1 MVVKSTVTSST
12 VGPGL
17 NIQSNGS
24 DSLTKA
30 LKAANKLYSL
40 GSQKSKYTS
49 ELKSIVGRLNPVLEQ
64 AVVDALGGTRIVA
77 KTGIGFQPD
86 FFVKLPDD
94 SLEIREQKLVAV
106 KEEDGKLIR
115 TRAVGLA
122 GGSGVQITKGTQSFL
137 QGLKLDEEGNVVEQL
152 ASVNTTNLFNSLV
165 KTTSSEGIKKI
176 LNGRGAA
183 AKALRQNLLL
193 KAKNIDIPVTYQ
205 GQLQNRT
212 IQFSWSDIMKNP
224 YIKLSINSENDSV
237 LKIQLYFSG
246 GIITKAL
253 NDTNK
258 VLIRNIDDTLSK
270 KYLQII
276 EEIFT
281 LPNSANTR
289 EFKAWLKSQD
299 YEFGISYI
307 PGSAI
312 ISRGLVS
319 GKLNKTPAKKRVV
332 SETQTVISDAQMSA
346 LVQKDVE
353 KRMPKG
359 PLRGPP
365 LSPTI
370 LTYRTGKFVE
380 SIKVIQDFR
389 QSLMTYY
396 YAPNYKIHERKGAR
410 APRFLLQASIRSV
423 VQQVYSEKFRIIRGF

>member
-1 MVVKSTVTSST
+1 MVVKSTITSST

-17 NIQSNGS
+17 NIQSKGS

-30 LKAANKLYSL
+30 LKAAQRLYSL
-40 GSQKSKYTS
+40 GSQKSKYTT
-49 ELKSIVGRLNPVLEQ
+49 EIKSIVGRLNPVLEQ

-77 KTGIGFQPD
+77 KTGLGFQPD

-94 SLEIREQKLVAV
+94 SLEVREQKLVAV

-137 QGLKLDEEGNVVEQL
+137 QGLKLDQEGNVVEEI
-152 ASVNTTNLFNSLV
+152 ATVNTTRLFNSLL
-165 KTTSSEGIKKI
+165 KTNSSEDIKKI
-176 LNGRGAA
+176 LNGKGKAA
-183 AKALRQNLLL
+183 IVLRQNLLL

-224 YIKLSINSENDSV
+224 NIKISVDSDRDSV
-237 LKIQLYFSG
+237 LRIQLYFSG
-246 GIITKAL
+246 GLITKAL

-319 GKLNKTPAKKRVV
+319 GKLNKTPTKKRVV
-332 SETQTVISDAQMSA
+332 SETQAVISDSQFTA
-346 LVQKDVE
+346 LVQKEVE

-365 LSPTI
+365 LSPI
-370 LTYRTGKFVE
+370 VLTYRTGAFVD
-380 SIKVIQDFR
+380 SVKVIQDFR
-389 QSLMTYY
+389 NNIMKYY
-396 YAPNYKIHERKGAR
+396 YAPNYRVHEKRGAR
-410 APRFLLQASIRSV
+410 APRLLLQSSIRETVKS
-423 VQQVYSEKFRIIRGF
+423 VYSQKFRILRGF

>member
-1 MVVKSTVTSST
+1 MVVKSTITSST

-17 NIQSNGS
+17 NIQSKGS

-30 LKAANKLYSL
+30 LKAAQRLYSL
-40 GSQKSKYTS
+40 GSQKSKYTT
-49 ELKSIVGRLNPVLEQ
+49 EIKSIVGRLNPVLEQ

-77 KTGIGFQPD
+77 KTGLGFQPD

-94 SLEIREQKLVAV
+94 SLEVREQKLVAV

-137 QGLKLDEEGNVVEQL
+137 QGLKLDQEGNVVEEI
-152 ASVNTTNLFNSLV
+152 ATVNTTRLFNSLL
-165 KTTSSEGIKKI
+165 KTNSSEDIKKI
-176 LNGRGAA
+176 LNGKGKAA
-183 AKALRQNLLL
+183 IVLRQNLLL

-224 YIKLSINSENDSV
+224 NIKISVDSDRDSV
-237 LKIQLYFSG
+237 LRIQLYFSG
-246 GIITKAL
+246 GLITKAL

-319 GKLNKTPAKKRVV
+319 GKLNKTPTKKRAV
-332 SETQTVISDAQMSA
+332 SETQTVISDSQFTA
-346 LVQKDVE
+346 LVQKEVE

-365 LSPTI
+365 LNPI
-370 LTYRTGKFVE
+370 VLTYRTGTFVN
-380 SIKVIQDFR
+380 SIKVVQDFR
-389 QSLMTYY
+389 DSIITYY
-396 YAPNYKIHERKGAR
+396 YAPNYRVHEKRGAR
-410 APRFLLQASIRSV
+410 APRLLLQSSIRETVKS
-423 VQQVYSEKFRIIRGF
+423 VYSQKFRILRGF

>member
-1 MVVKSTVTSST
+1 MVVKSTITSST

-17 NIQSNGS
+17 NIQSKGS

-30 LKAANKLYSL
+30 LKAAQRLYSL
-40 GSQKSKYTS
+40 GSQKSKYTT
-49 ELKSIVGRLNPVLEQ
+49 EIKSIVGRLNPVLEQ

-77 KTGIGFQPD
+77 KTGLGFQPD

-94 SLEIREQKLVAV
+94 SLEVREQKLVAV

-137 QGLKLDEEGNVVEQL
+137 QGLKLDQEGNVVEEI
-152 ASVNTTNLFNSLV
+152 ATVNTTRLFNSLL
-165 KTTSSEGIKKI
+165 KTNSSEDIKKI
-176 LNGRGAA
+176 LNGKGKAA
-183 AKALRQNLLL
+183 IVLRQNLLL

-224 YIKLSINSENDSV
+224 NIKISVDSDRDSV
-237 LKIQLYFSG
+237 LRIQLYFSG
-246 GIITKAL
+246 GLITKAL

-289 EFKAWLKSQD
+289 EFKAWLKSQN

-319 GKLNKTPAKKRVV
+319 GKLNKTPTKKRAV
-332 SETQTVISDAQMSA
+332 SETQAVISDSQFTA
-346 LVQKDVE
+346 LVQKEVE

-365 LSPTI
+365 LSPI
-370 LTYRTGKFVE
+370 VLTYRTGAFVD
-380 SIKVIQDFR
+380 SVKVIQDFR
-389 QSLMTYY
+389 NNIMKYY
-396 YAPNYKIHERKGAR
+396 YAPNYRVHEKRGAR
-410 APRFLLQASIRSV
+410 APRLLLQSSIRETVKS
-423 VQQVYSEKFRIIRGF
+423 VYSQKFRILRGF

>member
-1 MVVKSTVTSST
+1 MVVKSTITSST

-17 NIQSNGS
+17 NIQSKGS

-30 LKAANKLYSL
+30 LKAAQRLYSL
-40 GSQKSKYTS
+40 GSQKSKYTT
-49 ELKSIVGRLNPVLEQ
+49 EIKSIVGRLNPVLEQ

-77 KTGIGFQPD
+77 KTGLGFQPD

-94 SLEIREQKLVAV
+94 SLEVREQKLVAV

-137 QGLKLDEEGNVVEQL
+137 QGLKLDQEGNVVEEI
-152 ASVNTTNLFNSLV
+152 ATVNTTRLFNSLL
-165 KTTSSEGIKKI
+165 KTNSSEDIKKI
-176 LNGRGAA
+176 LNGKGKAA
-183 AKALRQNLLL
+183 IVLRQNLLL

-224 YIKLSINSENDSV
+224 NIKISVDSDRDSV
-237 LKIQLYFSG
+237 LRIQLYFSG
-246 GIITKAL
+246 GLITKAL

-289 EFKAWLKSQD
+289 EFKAWLKSQN

-319 GKLNKTPAKKRVV
+319 GKLNKTPTKKRVV
-332 SETQTVISDAQMSA
+332 SETQAVISDSQFTA
-346 LVQKDVE
+346 LVQKEVE

-365 LSPTI
+365 LSPI
-370 LTYRTGKFVE
+370 VLTYRTGAFVD
-380 SIKVIQDFR
+380 SVKVIQDFR
-389 QSLMTYY
+389 NNIMKYY
-396 YAPNYKIHERKGAR
+396 YAPNYRVHEKRGAR
-410 APRFLLQASIRSV
+410 APRLLLQSSIRETVKS
-423 VQQVYSEKFRIIRGF
+423 VYSQKFRILRGF